1 MAGERGDSEDAGRM
15 YSNSLKHYGGL
26 TDAEGLP
33 TLDNKSR
40 EADEQLKELYRRTLA
55 ADWTCQPGEMSADK
69 TIEDIFAG
77 GDGWGNAAENQDEG
91 THSDRLMPGDDG
103 GSLSDSETRA
113 LKGNKHRNWS
123 GFFSRRHQKQR
134 SVPERID
141 KEEVLHVRDAA
152 PGIRGRGVFEQQIS
166 EMKSDSEKRRS
177 RQAHELDE
185 FDVREDLRC
194 WNLPA

>member
-1 MAGERGDSEDAGRM
+1 MLDVCALDTLIELVLTEFED
-15 YSNSLKHYGGL
+15 
-26 TDAEGLP
+26 LP

-40 EADEQLKELYRRTLA
+40 EADEQLRELYRRTLA

-77 GDGWGNAAENQDEG
+77 GDGWGNADNNRDDE
-91 THSDRLMPGDDG
+91 THSERLAPGEDS
-103 GSLSDSETRA
+103 GSLSDGETRG
-113 LKGNKHRNWS
+113 LRNSKQRNWS
-123 GFFSRRHQKQR
+123 GFFARRHHKQR

-141 KEEVLHVRDAA
+141 KEEVLPVRETAH
-152 PGIRGRGVFEQQIS
+152 GVRGRGSLEQQIN
-166 EMKSDSEKRRS
+166 EMNVESEKRRS

-194 WNLPA
+194 WNLSG